1 MRIAILED
9 DPDQLALLR
18 RWITD
23 DGHDVHAYVSGRE
36 AMKMAGR
43 ESFDL
48 FMLDWQVPD
57 VTGAEVLMWVRA
69 NVSKSVPV
77 LFVTVRDSE
86 QDIVFAL
93 EHGADDYMVKPV
105 RRQELLARVH
115 ALLRRAYPSEE
126 KKLLSFPPFEI
137 DTQRN
142 EVRKDGGKIDLTPKE
157 FELTVTLFRNMGRL
171 MSRGHLQETV
181 WGRSGDLATRTVDTH
196 VSQVRKKLDLRP
208 EAFQFQSRAP
218 FYWIILGFVA
228 VSLLIV
234 KRLDGSRFGAYLT
247 AVRENEDAAQT
258 AGIDVVRVKLWA
270 MMLSAALTAAGGC
283 FYTQYFLFLDAG
295 IAYGTWISVEALLAP
310 IIGGIGTVYGPL
322 LGALVVRS
330 LGEATKLVTGHA
342 PGLDLVIYGCVLVL
356 VVAFAPRG
364 IAGIFVSVRRAL
376 RKAERA
382 NG

>member
-57 VTGAEVLMWVRA
+57 VSGAEVLMWVRA
-69 NVSKSVPV
+69 NVSKIVPV

-86 QDIVFAL
+86 QDIVFSL
-93 EHGADDYMVKPV
+93 EHGADDYMVKKV

-126 KKLLSFPPFEI
+126 KKLLSFPPYEI
-137 DTQRN
+137 DTQRS
-142 EVRKDGGKIDLTPKE
+142 EVRRDGSRIELTPKE

-208 EAFQFQSRAP
+208 ESGYRVVPIYNYGYRLEKIAP
-218 FYWIILGFVA
+218 
-228 VSLLIV
+228 VS
-234 KRLDGSRFGAYLT
+234 
-247 AVRENEDAAQT
+247 
-258 AGIDVVRVKLWA
+258 
-270 MMLSAALTAAGGC
+270 
-283 FYTQYFLFLDAG
+283 
-295 IAYGTWISVEALLAP
+295 
-310 IIGGIGTVYGPL
+310 
-322 LGALVVRS
+322 
-330 LGEATKLVTGHA
+330 
-342 PGLDLVIYGCVLVL
+342 
-356 VVAFAPRG
+356 
-364 IAGIFVSVRRAL
+364 
-376 RKAERA
+376 
-382 NG
+382 